1 MFSPDRGKLRLSAAA
16 VLAVLG
22 VCVVTASSAS
32 AGDTFYLNNNSS
44 SSLSGVSDYGGP
56 NYNIPNDMSSCV
68 TGPWPG
74 PNATAYTFGPG
85 TSGSLFLTED
95 LFDAYCYSDVNPQ
108 SFSVESPQDNG
119 GGFWAPRDP
128 LIGDATL
135 TCAINGS
142 TNPVVT
148 ATVNGL
154 KCNVADA
161 AGAPAATF
169 VSSAAPIRGNSAVA
183 LVQHFPG
190 SRSGTS
196 GKPVSGVHRLT
207 ISDEQGKVLGRTR
220 VKLVSGKP
228 KSVRISM
235 PKKLRKQVAKS
246 GSVEVDATLKR
257 VDGKP
262 GTGDRAV
269 LVLTQD
275 DENLPF

>member
-1 MFSPDRGKLRLSAAA
+1 MLGSGQRKLRLAA
-16 VLAVLG
+16 VSILAAFG
-22 VCVVTASSAS
+22 VAGVAAQSAS

-44 SSLSGVSDYGGP
+44 SSLSGTSDYGGP

-68 TGPWPG
+68 TGPFPG
-74 PNATAYTFGPG
+74 PNATAYTFAPG

-95 LFDAYCYSDVNPQ
+95 LFDEFCYSDVNPQ

-119 GGFWAPRDP
+119 GGYWAPRDP

-142 TNPVVT
+142 SDPVVT

-154 KCNVADA
+154 KCNVTDG

-169 VSSAAPIRGNSAVA
+169 VSSAAPIRGNSALA

-190 SRSGTS
+190 SKGGAASE
-196 GKPVSGVHRLT
+196 PVSGVHQVTL
-207 ISDEQGKVLGRTR
+207 SDEQGNELGRTR
-220 VKLVSGKP
+220 VKLVSGKS
-228 KSVRISM
+228 KSVRIPM
-235 PKKLRKQVAKS
+235 PKKLRKQVARS
-246 GSVEVDATLKR
+246 GSVAVDATLKR
-257 VDGKP
+257 VDGKR

-269 LVLTQD
+269 LVLMKD

>member
-1 MFSPDRGKLRLSAAA
+1 MSARVQVKLRLAAA
-16 VLAVLG
+16 STLVVLG
-22 VCVVTASSAS
+22 TGLLTAQAAS

-44 SSLSGVSDYGGP
+44 SSLDGVSDYGGP
-56 NYNIPNDMSSCV
+56 SYNIPNDMSSCV
-68 TGPWPG
+68 TGPFPG
-74 PNATAYTFGPG
+74 PNATAYSFAPG

-95 LFDAYCYSDVNPQ
+95 LFDSFCYSDVNPQ
-108 SFSVESPQDNG
+108 SFSVKSPQDNG
-119 GGFWAPRDP
+119 GGYWAPRDP

-142 TNPVVT
+142 SDPAVT

-161 AGAPAATF
+161 AGAPAAMF

-183 LVQHFPG
+183 LVQHFQG
-190 SRSGTS
+190 SNG
-196 GKPVSGVHRLT
+196 GAKPDSGVHQVT
-207 ISDEQGKVLGRTR
+207 ISDEQGKTLGRTR

-228 KSVRISM
+228 KAIRIPM
-235 PKKLRKQVAKS
+235 PKKLRKEVAKS
-246 GSVEVDATLKR
+246 GSVQVDATLKR

-262 GTGDRAV
+262 GTGDRAS
-269 LVLTQD
+269 LVVMKD

>member
-1 MFSPDRGKLRLSAAA
+1 MRLAASSI
-16 VLAVLG
+16 LAVLG
-22 VCVVTASSAS
+22 VGLLAAQTAS

-44 SSLSGVSDYGGP
+44 SSLNGTSDYGGP

-68 TGPWPG
+68 TGSFPG
-74 PNATAYTFGPG
+74 PNATAYSFAPG
-85 TSGSLFLTED
+85 ASGSLFLTED
-95 LFDAYCYSDVNPQ
+95 LFDEFCFSDVNPQ
-108 SFSVESPQDNG
+108 SFSVQSPQANG
-119 GGFWAPRDP
+119 GGYWAPRDP

-135 TCAINGS
+135 TCAVNGS
-142 TNPVVT
+142 SDPVVT

-190 SRSGTS
+190 SGSGAS
-196 GKPVSGVHRLT
+196 GKPVSGVHQVT
-207 ISDEQGKVLGRTR
+207 ISDEQGEVLGRSR
-220 VKLVSGKP
+220 VKLISGKS
-228 KSVRISM
+228 KSVRIPM

-246 GSVEVDATLKR
+246 GSVQVDATLKR

-262 GTGDRAV
+262 GTGDRAA
-269 LVLTQD
+269 LVLMKD

>member
-1 MFSPDRGKLRLSAAA
+1 MPTPIQGKLRLAAA
-16 VLAVLG
+16 SVLAALG
-22 VCVVTASSAS
+22 IGLAAAQTAS

-68 TGPWPG
+68 TGPFPG
-74 PNATAYTFGPG
+74 PNATAYTFAPG

-95 LFDAYCYSDVNPQ
+95 LFDSFCYSDVNPQ
-108 SFSVESPQDNG
+108 SFSVMSPQANG

-128 LIGDATL
+128 LIGSATL
-135 TCAINGS
+135 TCAVNGS
-142 TNPVVT
+142 SDPVVT

-183 LVQHFPG
+183 LLQHFPA
-190 SRSGTS
+190 SNSGAS
-196 GKPVSGVHRLT
+196 GKPVSGVHQVT
-207 ISDEQGKVLGRTR
+207 ISDEQGNMLGRTR

-228 KSVRISM
+228 KSIRIPM
-235 PKKLRKQVAKS
+235 PNKLRKQVAKS
-246 GSVEVDATLKR
+246 GSVEVDAVVKR

-269 LVLTQD
+269 LVLTKD